1 MADPLLVFDLDGT
14 LVDTAPDLIE
24 TLNMI
29 LGHERLP
36 PVPYAEARTM
46 IGGGARIMLERG
58 LAADGRTGGEAEV
71 ERLYRDFVAYYG
83 DHIADR
89 SQPFPGLEAALDRL
103 AEAGWRFAV
112 CTNKLEGLSLK
123 LLEALGL
130 KERFVAIC
138 GQDTFGVQKPHPDI
152 LLRTIGRAGG
162 DARRA
167 IMVGDSINDIN
178 TARAASVPVIGVTFG
193 YTDIPMTKLG
203 ADRVVAHYDRLP
215 EVVFDLAGGGEQDK
229 FNHLG

>member
-1 MADPLLVFDLDGT
+1 MSSPLLVFDLDGT
-14 LVDTAPDLIE
+14 LVDTAPDLID

-29 LGHERLP
+29 LGSERLP

-46 IGGGARIMLERG
+46 IGGGARMMLERG
-58 LAADGRTGGEAEV
+58 LAADGRSGGEAEV
-71 ERLYRDFVAYYG
+71 ERLYRAFVAHYSE
-83 DHIADR
+83 HIADR

-103 AEAGWRFAV
+103 AEAGWQFAV

-162 DARRA
+162 DPRNAV
-167 IMVGDSINDIN
+167 MVGDSINDIS
-178 TARAASVPVIGVTFG
+178 TARAANVPVIGVTFG
-193 YTDIPMTKLG
+193 YTDIPITRLG
-203 ADRVVAHYDRLP
+203 ADRVVERYDRLP
-215 EVVFDLAGGGEQDK
+215 EVVFDLIGG
-229 FNHLG
+229 

>member
-1 MADPLLVFDLDGT
+1 MPSPLLVFDLDGT
-14 LVDTAPDLIE
+14 LVDTAPDLID
-24 TLNMI
+24 TLNII
-29 LGHERLP
+29 LGSERLP

-46 IGGGARIMLERG
+46 IGGGARMMLERG
-58 LAADGRTGGEAEV
+58 LAADGRSGGEAEV
-71 ERLYRDFVAYYG
+71 ERLYRAFVAHYSE
-83 DHIADR
+83 HIADR

-103 AEAGWRFAV
+103 AEAGWQFAV

-162 DARRA
+162 DPRNAV
-167 IMVGDSINDIN
+167 MVGDSINDIS
-178 TARAASVPVIGVTFG
+178 TARAANVPVIGVTFG
-193 YTDIPMTKLG
+193 YTDIPITRLG
-203 ADRVVAHYDRLP
+203 ADRVVERYDRLP
-215 EVVFDLAGGGEQDK
+215 EVVFDLIGG
-229 FNHLG
+229 